1 MHLRKLLVLLLI
13 VLPLSSFSSYHKFY
27 VSVTQIEYV
36 PKEQSLQIITR
47 VFADDFQKLLQQRY
61 DKSLQLVPGKD
72 KQDNKYLK
80 KYFKEKMHITVDG
93 KSLQLKFI
101 GKRYEEDLIICYFE
115 AKPVEDFS
123 KITVTN
129 RILTEL
135 FDGQKNLIHVTKSG
149 ETKSLLLVAD
159 EPKDTINF

>member
-1 MHLRKLLVLLLI
+1 MRSQKLLVLLLI

-47 VFADDFQKLLQQRY
+47 IFADDFQKLLRQRY
-61 DKSLQLVPGKD
+61 DESLQLVAGKD
-72 KQDNKYLK
+72 DHADQYIE
-80 KYFKEKMHITVDG
+80 KYFKKKMHLVADG

-115 AKPVEDFS
+115 VKPLDDFN

-149 ETKSLLLVAD
+149 DTKSLLLVAD
-159 EPKDTINF
+159 EPKGTINF

>member
-1 MHLRKLLVLLLI
+1 MRSQKLLVLLLI

-47 VFADDFQKLLQQRY
+47 IFADDFQKLLRQRY
-61 DKSLQLVPGKD
+61 DESLQLVAGKD
-72 KQDNKYLK
+72 DHADQYIE
-80 KYFKEKMHITVDG
+80 KYFKKKMHLVADG

-115 AKPVEDFS
+115 VKPLDDFN

-159 EPKDTINF
+159 EPKGTINF

>member
-1 MHLRKLLVLLLI
+1 MRSQKLLVLLLI

-47 VFADDFQKLLQQRY
+47 IFADDFQKLLRQRY
-61 DKSLQLVPGKD
+61 DESLQLVAGKD
-72 KQDNKYLK
+72 DHADQYIE
-80 KYFKEKMHITVDG
+80 KYFKKKMHLVADG
-93 KSLQLKFI
+93 QSLQLKFI

-115 AKPVEDFS
+115 VKPLDDFN

-159 EPKDTINF
+159 EPKGTINF